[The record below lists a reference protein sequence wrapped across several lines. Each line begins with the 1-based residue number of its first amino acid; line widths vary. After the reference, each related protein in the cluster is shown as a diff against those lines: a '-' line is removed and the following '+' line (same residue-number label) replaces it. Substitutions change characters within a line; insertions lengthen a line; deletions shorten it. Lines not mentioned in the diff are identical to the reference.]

1 MKKRN
6 CRILALAFVA
16 AAVSFTAPIRAQTA
30 RVQMVQA
37 SPDPVLFTI
46 DVYMDDVLWKG
57 DFNYR
62 TATPFVDV
70 PAGNHTFAIAP
81 WTSSSSAEAYST
93 FEVTLE
99 DGKAY
104 HMVSAGVLDPGQFP
118 ANPDGKDTGLNLY
131 VVDDARESARSPS
144 FGFFDIRDFNAVLEW
159 PACDFSVDIPFRG
172 IDRLWNGLT
181 YGDFLS
187 YYSGLTKN
195 GIVARVH
202 PGGMPDSIMFAVQ
215 MDLSM
220 ESTRAL
226 FSVWTGV
233 SSAPEKILGM
243 LIRPDGS
250 QLFGTVVTAVD
261 DPDGEIP
268 SLFRLTGN
276 YPNPFNPTTTV
287 RFELPQAALV
297 GLEVFDLT
305 GRRVRNVPERTFSA
319 GRDHS
324 IRVDAVD
331 LPSGTYFYRVTARM
345 EQATHVRSAMM
356 TLLK

>member
-1 MKKRN
+1 MKNRN

-16 AAVSFTAPIRAQTA
+16 AAVSFTTPIRAQTA

-37 SPDPVLFTI
+37 SPDAVLFSI
-46 DVYMDDVLWKG
+46 DVYMDDVLWKD

-70 PAGNHTFAIAP
+70 SVGNHTFAIAP
-81 WTSSSSAEAYST
+81 WTSSSSAEAYRT

-104 HMVSAGVLDPGQFP
+104 HLVAAGVLDPGQFP

-131 VVDDARESARSPS
+131 VADDARESARSPS
-144 FGFFDIRDFNAVLEW
+144 SGFFDIRDFHAVLEW
-159 PACDFSVDIPFRG
+159 PAIEFSVDVPSLG
-172 IDRLWNGLT
+172 IDALWSGAA
-181 YGDFLS
+181 YGDFVS
-187 YYSGLTKN
+187 YYIGTTTN
-195 GIVARVH
+195 GVVGRAH
-202 PGGMPDSIMFAVQ
+202 PAGTPDSIMFAIQVN
-215 MDLSM
+215 LGM
-220 ESTRAL
+220 ENTNAL

-233 SSAPEKILGM
+233 SSAPEKILDM

-261 DPDGEIP
+261 DPDNEIP
-268 SLFRLTGN
+268 SMFRLTGN
-276 YPNPFNPTTTV
+276 YPNPFNPVTTV
-287 RFELPQAALV
+287 RFELPQAAFV
-297 GLEVFDLT
+297 GLEVFNLM
-305 GRRVRNVPERTFSA
+305 GRRVRSVSERTFSA
-319 GRDHS
+319 GSDHG
-324 IRVDAVD
+324 IQVDAGD

-345 EQATHVRSAMM
+345 EQATHVRSGMM